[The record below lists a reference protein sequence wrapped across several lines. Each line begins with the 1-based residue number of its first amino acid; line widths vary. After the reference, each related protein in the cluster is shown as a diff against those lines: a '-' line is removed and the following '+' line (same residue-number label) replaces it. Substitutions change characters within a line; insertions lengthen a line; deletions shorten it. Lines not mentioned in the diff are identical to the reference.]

1 MLFLCSPMEKSLL
14 ISLLLLLVCV
24 VLSLCRFCIKYMK
37 DENNIDIKELRD
49 QILGIQI
56 YIALTLVVII
66 CLYSSLLFL

>member
-37 DENNIDIKELRD
+37 DENNIE
-49 QILGIQI
+49 
-56 YIALTLVVII
+56 
-66 CLYSSLLFL
+66 

>member
-56 YIALTLVVII
+56 YIALILVVII
-66 CLYSSLLFL
+66 CLYSSVLFL

>member
-14 ISLLLLLVCV
+14 IALVLLLACV
-24 VLSLCRFCIKYMK
+24 GLSLCRFCIKYMK

-56 YIALTLVVII
+56 YIALILVVII
-66 CLYSSLLFL
+66 CLYSSFLFL

>member
-24 VLSLCRFCIKYMK
+24 VLSLFRFCIKYMK

-56 YIALTLVVII
+56 YIALILVVII
-66 CLYSSLLFL
+66 CLYSSVLFL